1 MKKIKGTSLL
11 VAALM
16 LFTFVACEPAWGR
29 MDPPAGNQKISQNL
43 PVKVE
48 TPESLS
54 NLSQES
60 AELMPQFSNFSLNE
74 V

>member
-1 MKKIKGTSLL
+1 MKKIKGKSLL

-16 LFTFVACEPAWGR
+16 LFAFVACEPEWGR

-43 PVKVE
+43 TEQVE
-48 TPESLS
+48 T
-54 NLSQES
+54 
-60 AELMPQFSNFSLNE
+60 AELMPQFSIISLNE

>member
-1 MKKIKGTSLL
+1 MKKTKVKSLV

-16 LFTFVACEPAWGR
+16 LFAFVACEPEWGR
-29 MDPPAGNQKISQNL
+29 MDPPAGNQKISENL
-43 PVKVE
+43 PVKVDD
-48 TPESLS
+48 SQSFS

-60 AELMPQFSNFSLNE
+60 AELMPQLSIFSLNE

>member
-1 MKKIKGTSLL
+1 MKKTKVKSLV

-16 LFTFVACEPAWGR
+16 LFAFVACEPEWGR
-29 MDPPAGNQKISQNL
+29 MDPPAGNQKISENL
-43 PVKVE
+43 PVKVDD
-48 TPESLS
+48 SQSFS

-60 AELMPQFSNFSLNE
+60 AELMPQFSIFSLNE

>member
-1 MKKIKGTSLL
+1 MKKIKGKSLL

-16 LFTFVACEPAWGR
+16 LFAFVACEPEWGR

-43 PVKVE
+43 TEQVE
-48 TPESLS
+48 T
-54 NLSQES
+54 
-60 AELMPQFSNFSLNE
+60 AELMPQLSIISLNE

>member
-1 MKKIKGTSLL
+1 MKKFKGTSLL

-16 LFTFVACEPAWGR
+16 LFTFVACEPEWGR
-29 MDPPAGNQKISQNL
+29 IDPPAGNQKISQNL
-43 PVKVE
+43 PVKVDN
-48 TPESLS
+48 TESFS

-60 AELMPQFSNFSLNE
+60 AELMPQLSIFSLNE